1 MNVAGRGPM
10 PSRTPAVQLLFTEGA
25 SGVHAPDT
33 GAEQSPVVDRRGGSG
48 VVDVRA
54 APPAAGS
61 TPPSPVAAER
71 GTADRVFLAV
81 TLGAGLATLALL
93 GLIAVF
99 LVTQS
104 LPALRAAGSSFLT
117 TFEWDVDG
125 RAFGIAAVLFGTVI
139 TAGIA
144 FVLAVP
150 VAVGTALFINDY
162 APPRLRGILV
172 SLVDL
177 LAAVPSLIYGLWG
190 LYFLQPRLNGT
201 TRWLADHLGFLPIF
215 ASNRTPIGASPF
227 VAGVVLA
234 IMIVPIVTSV
244 SREVLRQTPV
254 GLREAALAL
263 GGTRWGMIRQV
274 VLPFGR
280 SGVVGASMLGL
291 GRALGETIAVALI
304 LGFTFDIGL
313 HVLEPGGSSIAGL
326 IAVKFGEAGELE
338 RSALVAAGLVLFVLT
353 LLVNMGARV
362 VVGRTRPLRGMAL

>member
-1 MNVAGRGPM
+1 
-10 PSRTPAVQLLFTEGA
+10 
-25 SGVHAPDT
+25 
-33 GAEQSPVVDRRGGSG
+33 
-48 VVDVRA
+48 
-54 APPAAGS
+54 
-61 TPPSPVAAER
+61 
-71 GTADRVFLAV
+71 
-81 TLGAGLATLALL
+81 
-93 GLIAVF
+93 
-99 LVTQS
+99 
-104 LPALRAAGSSFLT
+104 
-117 TFEWDVDG
+117 
-125 RAFGIAAVLFGTVI
+125 VI

-215 ASNRTPIGASPF
+215 ASNRTPIGASPV